1 MKILAIEKDIP
12 GVKVEHFTPEIL
24 KQEAAK
30 VWEYYENGI
39 FREIYFIKEDN
50 RAIIVLECQTSDSA
64 RTYLKDLPLMQSQL
78 IDFDVYEITNYNGF
92 KRLFG

>member
-12 GVKVEHFTPEIL
+12 GVKLEQFTPEIL

-30 VWEYYENGI
+30 AWEYYENGI
-39 FREIYFIKEDN
+39 FREIYYTKEDN

-64 RTYLKDLPLMQSQL
+64 RAYLKELPLMQSKL